1 MGIVEETQVRF
12 MVKGMVI
19 TDFWRILLS
28 YFIFCLRKIL
38 TPISICKCY
47 TQKISYLTLNF
58 FFPLY
63 FSQAIKL
70 YCYIIF
76 QMTSC
81 LKFKNFVYLFLKY
94 PYSFSIPTILR
105 DEI

>member
-1 MGIVEETQVRF
+1 MGIVEETQVRL

-28 YFIFCLRKIL
+28 YFMFCLRKIP

-58 FFPLY
+58 FYLY
-63 FSQAIKL
+63 FFQAIKL

-76 QMTSC
+76 QMTS
-81 LKFKNFVYLFLKY
+81 FK
-94 PYSFSIPTILR
+94 I
-105 DEI
+105 